1 MAKNE
6 SKGAAEES
14 LVPEATVEALH
25 RTLDAV
31 DDLQANLN
39 EFLSIAEPDVLAELH
54 PLQRARAFL
63 LLAKSTSAL
72 LSVRLRCSGICPD
85 DHPIKSEFERLSLFE
100 DKLERF
106 TDWDREPLRRS
117 TTLNSQAA
125 TRFIEHSLPDL
136 TQEQRKSMRDIS
148 RGQVNRNRFD
158 DRRTRKKRKH
168 QTTENLS
175 VRSAAQEFLEKAAQE
190 LFGSN
195 DHGVKGP
202 LRNETSDE
210 EDAQIGT

>member
-1 MAKNE
+1 MAKNK

-14 LVPEATVEALH
+14 LVPEAAVEALH

-63 LLAKSTSAL
+63 LLAKSASAL

-100 DKLERF
+100 DKLERL
-106 TDWDREPLRRS
+106 TDWDREPLRPS
-117 TTLNSQAA
+117 TTLNCQAA

-168 QTTENLS
+168 QTTEIQS
-175 VRSAAQEFLEKAAQE
+175 VRSAAQEFLEKATQE

-210 EDAQIGT
+210 EDAQIG